1 MWFVYNRP
9 HHMRA
14 VSALFVVSVLLFLC
28 GVGFVVIGARAA
40 RNRPATPAADAALT
54 PVASVRQIM
63 HTIVE
68 PAADTVFGAVSTIV
82 TAAGTEE
89 KQPRTDEEWE
99 AVAGSAAALVES
111 GNLLLMG
118 SRAIDKGAWTT
129 YARDLVEAGRVALKA
144 AEARDA
150 AGVFASGE
158 AIYLACDNCHRTYQR
173 TE

>member
-1 MWFVYNRP
+1 
-9 HHMRA
+9 MRTIY
-14 VSALFVVSVLLFLC
+14 ALFLVSVLLFLA
-28 GVGFVVIGARAA
+28 GVGLAVTGARASRA
-40 RNRPATPAADAALT
+40 VPAAPSQAAVT

-63 HTIVE
+63 QAIVE
-68 PAADTVFGAVSTIV
+68 PAADTVFGAVSTVV

-89 KQPRTDEEWE
+89 KQPRTDAEWE

-118 SRAIDKGAWTT
+118 SRAIDRGAWTT
-129 YARDLVEAGRVALKA
+129 YARDLISAGRVALKA

-150 AGVFASGE
+150 QGVFASGE